1 MGTGTTPYFHNQLLE
16 AFIYAQ
22 RLSCALALRLSALQ
36 LISRA
41 GSAAQGRDSPP
52 TVPSIYEPRRRER
65 PALAQHAGL
74 LSAAPCRGWFLAGFG
89 CNAIFIF
96 SSVGRRHIGDSEQA
110 SGAYSSIGKQLQ
122 NPKVSE

>member
-16 AFIYAQ
+16 AFIYVQ

-52 TVPSIYEPRRRER
+52 TVPSIYEPRTRER

-74 LSAAPCRGWFLAGFG
+74 LSAAPCRAWFLAGFG
-89 CNAIFIF
+89 CNAIFMF
-96 SSVGRRHIGDSEQA
+96 ASMRCRHMNDSEQSSSA
-110 SGAYSSIGKQLQ
+110 SSSIGNHLQ
-122 NPKVSE
+122 NPTVS